1 MGTPEETLRGGGPID
16 TTDVIVVHGG
26 ERREFARAKTMVA
39 VMRAVELTITSLD
52 RGAAALEEIR
62 AVLGRLLDAPAL
74 FRGQTLQRVIRLA
87 QGLQQVRAERA
98 ESMAGIGVGS
108 ALCNTPD
115 IERRNQ
121 LRDDGLLDVRRQV
134 QHLDPAIQGCEEEGQ
149 GGQEL
154 NRQPLSLGES
164 LTSTGGQIGRLGEP
178 LQKRVQTSSKRAA
191 TPSTDWTCPC

>member
-1 MGTPEETLRGGGPID
+1 
-16 TTDVIVVHGG
+16 VHGG

-62 AVLGRLLDAPAL
+62 AVLGSLLDAPAL